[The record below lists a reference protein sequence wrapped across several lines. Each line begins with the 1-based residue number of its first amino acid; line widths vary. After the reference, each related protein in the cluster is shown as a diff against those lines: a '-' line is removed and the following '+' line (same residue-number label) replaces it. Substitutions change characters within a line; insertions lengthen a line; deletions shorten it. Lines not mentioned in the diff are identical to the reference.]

1 MEDAPDDKAL
11 HMDTTPYD
19 QYCAPLYDNWMPSPM
34 SQGLKVNDVTV
45 YGPNDVNRLGQSNTT
60 SWDSFTYALLMN
72 HNVYTHLRS
81 VQEANRAFDEGKY
94 PYMLVEDTFD
104 KTLVK
109 DVIARIFELDSYDA
123 QIKMIDEY
131 ERLWM
136 KVVGTRG
143 YVGKKTVNSS
153 TQYFS
158 LFEEV

>member
-1 MEDAPDDKAL
+1 M
-11 HMDTTPYD
+11 
-19 QYCAPLYDNWMPSPM
+19 
-34 SQGLKVNDVTV
+34 
-45 YGPNDVNRLGQSNTT
+45 
-60 SWDSFTYALLMN
+60 MN

-81 VQEANRAFDEGKY
+81 VQEANRVFDEGKY

-104 KTLVK
+104 KTEVK
-109 DVIARIFELDSYDA
+109 HVIARIFE
-123 QIKMIDEY
+123 IDDKDKQLELIDQH

-153 TQYFS
+153 SQFHS